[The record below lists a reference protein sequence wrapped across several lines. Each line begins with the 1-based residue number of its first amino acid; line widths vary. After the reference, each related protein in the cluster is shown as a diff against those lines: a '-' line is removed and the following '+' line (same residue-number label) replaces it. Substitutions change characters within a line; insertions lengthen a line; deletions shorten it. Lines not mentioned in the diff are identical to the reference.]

1 MTYSIDGAVEVKL
14 ATMEVFNNHRRACP
28 MVLMRRQAP
37 AYLRRGKLELPTSS
51 HWSSGA
57 THQSSEG
64 MLEVGCEFDGSSGW
78 SVKCLWRWT
87 GVVGAATGA
96 GVMSR

>member
-14 ATMEVFNNHRRACP
+14 ATMHAFNNNRRASP
-28 MVLMRRQAP
+28 MVLRRWQAP

-51 HWSSGA
+51 HWSFGA

-64 MLEVGCEFDGSSGW
+64 MLEAVCVFDGASGW
-78 SVKCLWRWT
+78 SVRCLWRWT

-96 GVMSR
+96 DVRSR